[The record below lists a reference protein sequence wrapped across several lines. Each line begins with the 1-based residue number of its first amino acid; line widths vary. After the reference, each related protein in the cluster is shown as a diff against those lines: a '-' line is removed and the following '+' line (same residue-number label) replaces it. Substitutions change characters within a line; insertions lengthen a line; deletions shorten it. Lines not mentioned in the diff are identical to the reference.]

1 MPSHSKLT
9 CKKFFRGLLRVIPF
23 RCPSVASR
31 NPFAPFLDPVHVPHV
46 RSFWLS
52 WTPYED
58 PRGSCGNILRNSL
71 LIPYFTVDRPSRI
84 LRSDFTYPWISSSSY
99 WDLSISGTTLLTIFW
114 ARTPGLWQNN
124 GTGNTPTHIPSP
136 WSGSSGSCH
145 RPAHSVAAC
154 LLPLP
159 PFGCRCFLKR
169 TFPLEASSRL
179 IQLCRRLL
187 STTSTSTAV
196 WVLLWFRYGV
206 FFLYLT
212 IFLICSASQ
221 IGCFSFVTFLVT
233 VVRFPLFRSPVSPHG
248 VTQNNDRSGFF
259 PSPPRLT
266 AILARFE
273 QYLFVS
279 LFQMFLKSAEAPVIS
294 VSEAALIP
302 PGDGHTNTLHV
313 FLRLRVS
320 ESQVSM
326 ERVI

>member
-1 MPSHSKLT
+1 M
-9 CKKFFRGLLRVIPF
+9 
-23 RCPSVASR
+23 
-31 NPFAPFLDPVHVPHV
+31 
-46 RSFWLS
+46 
-52 WTPYED
+52 
-58 PRGSCGNILRNSL
+58 
-71 LIPYFTVDRPSRI
+71 DRPSRI

-114 ARTPGLWQNN
+114 ARTLGLWQNN

-179 IQLCRRLL
+179 ILLCRRLL

-206 FFLYLT
+206 FSISYY
-212 IFLICSASQ
+212 
-221 IGCFSFVTFLVT
+221 
-233 VVRFPLFRSPVSPHG
+233 FPHLFRFANRLFFLRHISCHSCAVPVVPISFSPHG

-326 ERVI
+326 ERAI